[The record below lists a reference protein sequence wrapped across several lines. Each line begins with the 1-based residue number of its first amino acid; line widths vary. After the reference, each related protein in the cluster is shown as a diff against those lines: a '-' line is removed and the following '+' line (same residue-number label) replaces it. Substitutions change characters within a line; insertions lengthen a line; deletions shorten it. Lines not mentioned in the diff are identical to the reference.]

1 MTIVAQG
8 RACLFGEV
16 AGEQMRLNEAGGMVQ
31 EVCWGLSQRFP
42 GVEMGCFVVMPNH
55 VHGIIVLHEPVGASL
70 VGAQCEDNGDIGH
83 DRAIR
88 DNEPIGNNR
97 ATTRV
102 APTLGGVVGAF
113 KSLTTVE
120 YVRGVRARGRTP
132 FLGRLWQRNYYEHIV
147 RDDKSLGRIE
157 QYILDNPAN
166 WSLDQENPL
175 YVPEDITE
183 PWDRPIEV
191 WNQFCTEARSDKGRM
206 CRPVVQEEFGYELR

>member
-8 RACLFGEV
+8 GACLFAEV

-31 EVCWGLSQRFP
+31 EVCWGLSRRFP
-42 GVEMGCFVVMPNH
+42 GVEMGSFVVMPNH
-55 VHGIIVLHEPVGASL
+55 VHGVIVLHEPVGASL
-70 VGAQCEDNGDIGH
+70 VGAQCEDNGDIGNH
-83 DRAIR
+83 
-88 DNEPIGNNR
+88 R

-120 YVRGVRARGRTP
+120 YVRGVRARGWTP
-132 FLGRLWQRNYYEHIV
+132 LRGRLWQRNYYEHIV
-147 RDDKSLGRIE
+147 RDEKSLGRIE
-157 QYILDNPAN
+157 RYILDNPAN

-191 WNQFCTEARSDKGRM
+191 WNQFCTEARIHHKGRM
-206 CRPVVQEEFGYELR
+206 CRPVVQEEFGYE